1 MTAGTHLAGAAL
13 TASLL
18 RGFGVE
24 IGPRPSTPPFVP
36 TALRRERACCRPGG
50 LGRAPADP

>member
-18 RGFGVE
+18 RGFGVGV
-24 IGPRPSTPPFVP
+24 GPQPLPSCHTCFI
-36 TALRRERACCRPGG
+36 TGTRGTL
-50 LGRAPADP
+50 